1 MDLSVQTEI
10 VAGIVKSESKGL
22 DFMERERERED
33 AREERRERG
42 ERNGSSSSAETISA
56 VG

>member
-22 DFMERERERED
+22 DFMERERED
-33 AREERRERG
+33 AREERRERD
-42 ERNGSSSSAETISA
+42 
-56 VG
+56 

>member
-22 DFMERERERED
+22 DFMERERGRKRGEEREIED
-33 AREERRERG
+33 
-42 ERNGSSSSAETISA
+42 
-56 VG
+56 

>member
-22 DFMERERERED
+22 DFMERGRKRGEEREIED
-33 AREERRERG
+33 
-42 ERNGSSSSAETISA
+42 
-56 VG
+56 

>member
-22 DFMERERERED
+22 DFMLRKREREKS
-33 AREERRERG
+33 EEEEGERG
-42 ERNGSSSSAETISA
+42 KKEPWVVFVVENQIKS
-56 VG
+56 